1 MTERLYAER
10 DHEAQGNTYIKHV
23 GAMTGESLHK
33 KSDIAAELAHRD
45 LRIAELEAQ
54 QVEALAV
61 QAEGELELT
70 LTRVCGGKVYGA
82 AMRFTARQITY
93 GPKKMLAEAAEKLQY
108 DIERYID
115 FGIEKER
122 QK

>member
-1 MTERLYAER
+1 MSDHDKPISRSAESTR
-10 DHEAQGNTYIKHV
+10 MQ
-23 GAMTGESLHK
+23 
-33 KSDIAAELAHRD
+33 
-45 LRIAELEAQ
+45 
-54 QVEALAV
+54 
-61 QAEGELELT
+61 EGEMGLT
-70 LTRVCGGKVYGA
+70 LTKVCGGKVYGA

-108 DIERYID
+108 DIERYMD